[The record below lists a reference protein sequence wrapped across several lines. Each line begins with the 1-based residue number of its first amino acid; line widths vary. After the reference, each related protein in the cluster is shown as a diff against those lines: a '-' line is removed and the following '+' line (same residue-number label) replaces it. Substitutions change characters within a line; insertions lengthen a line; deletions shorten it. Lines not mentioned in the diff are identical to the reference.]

1 LQSSKCCLLFYKKN
15 LTERSA
21 RLLPTLVAEIGKEV
35 GMAESRQAGSQAT
48 KQAEGPIEDN
58 RRDTADDRNRGG
70 GSRPVQPQAAQRHAE
85 RLAEFGHQGV
95 RQAADAS
102 TAAASAAQRSG
113 SAIAECTQEITAAWA
128 RYAEEVMRHT
138 SEASQ
143 ALLRA
148 RTFNEM
154 LEVQA
159 KLLRENMQAFLDQ
172 SVRIAESASRMA
184 TRPLE
189 EFKAASTER
198 PRSWLQPGDPFQ
210 PRASSHG

>member
-21 RLLPTLVAEIGKEV
+21 RLLPMLVAQTGTEV
-35 GMAESRQAGSQAT
+35 GMAESRRAGSHAT
-48 KQAEGPIEDN
+48 KQTERLTDT
-58 RRDTADDRNRGG
+58 DTAERNRGG
-70 GSRPVQPQAAQRHAE
+70 GIEDAQGQAAQGQAE
-85 RLAEFGHQGV
+85 RLAELGQQGV

-102 TAAASAAQRSG
+102 TAAATAAQRSG
-113 SAIAECTQEITAAWA
+113 SAIAECAREITAAWSH
-128 RYAEEVMRHT
+128 YAEEVMRHT

-189 EFKAASTER
+189 ELKAASTER
-198 PRSWLQPGDPFQ
+198 PRT
-210 PRASSHG
+210 

>member
-1 LQSSKCCLLFYKKN
+1 
-15 LTERSA
+15 
-21 RLLPTLVAEIGKEV
+21 
-35 GMAESRQAGSQAT
+35 MAESRQAG
-48 KQAEGPIEDN
+48 
-58 RRDTADDRNRGG
+58 
-70 GSRPVQPQAAQRHAE
+70 PQAAKEAE
-85 RLAEFGHQGV
+85 RPSDDQNRAGVSQAAQQQTERVAEVGRQSV
-95 RQAADAS
+95 RQAAEAS

-113 SAIAECTQEITAAWA
+113 SAINECTREITAAWA
-128 RYAEEVMRHT
+128 RYTEEVMRHT

-159 KLLRENMQAFLDQ
+159 KLLRDNMQAFLDQ

-189 EFKAASTER
+189 ALNE
-198 PRSWLQPGDPFQ
+198 
-210 PRASSHG
+210 ASSEQTRS